1 MAFAN
6 VVFSEIPVCYTR
18 PVDAES
24 YLYDATHEVASIEP
38 VDMAKSRLSVAQ
50 PFEEVRSWLRS
61 CQLKKAG
68 EDDRCT

>member
-6 VVFSEIPVCYTR
+6 VDFSEIPVCYTR

-50 PFEEVRSWLRS
+50 PILRKLEVGFGVVS
-61 CQLKKAG
+61 
-68 EDDRCT
+68 